1 MVIDDSYEPQPGID
15 YNDGRRGSMVFVPHT
30 VRSTTDPLRDDGHP
44 VDPELTGQGHQQYDG
59 YDFEHP
65 TPPAFTRTFSAPLP
79 QRVGFLRHPLTP
91 IKDPV
96 GSYNDH
102 PRSRHSSISSVLGA
116 PEAEPSTARP
126 PPLRPPRKGS
136 SHRSKRYRWSWQ
148 TVYNR
153 QFRHSYISRPL
164 ISSIMQKSST
174 RAVPSKCRR
183 HRYPRS

>member
-1 MVIDDSYEPQPGID
+1 MVIQWIRSLLDKDISNTMDTTLNI
-15 YNDGRRGSMVFVPHT
+15 PHHQ
-30 VRSTTDPLRDDGHP
+30 PLREPFLPHFLN
-44 VDPELTGQGHQQYDG
+44 ES
-59 YDFEHP
+59 DFCDIRLRRSKTLSAATMI
-65 TPPAFTRTFSAPLP
+65 TPGRAIPPSRRFWARPKQSLRLP
-79 QRVGFLRHPLTP
+79 DLRHLP
-91 IKDPV
+91 I
-96 GSYNDH
+96 
-102 PRSRHSSISSVLGA
+102 PRA
-116 PEAEPSTARP
+116 
-126 PPLRPPRKGS
+126 LRPPRKGS